1 MKRLYIIVL
10 LVIAAAGAL
19 GLAIAQHAG
28 YVLIAYN
35 SFRYE
40 SSLWATLLLLAVI
53 WLLLWGIKAL
63 IELVAVSSGVVNP
76 WSHRN
81 RSRRVQV
88 AIEHG
93 QLDLAEGRWASAQRH
108 LQRAAEAERQPLLYY
123 LGAARAAN
131 EQGRY
136 EECDNLLERA
146 LERQPQAELA
156 IALSHA
162 QLQTDRGDT
171 DGALTTLVAMHER
184 HPHSVQVL
192 RQLQRLHQQRGD
204 WSSVIRLLPE
214 LRKDKALPAN
224 ELAELERR
232 AWGENLSL
240 AAHRDDSGAVGLQ
253 SLNRAWQ
260 QLTSAQRQEP
270 QLVLAY
276 AEQLRQLGAEV
287 EAEELR
293 RQVHD
298 VRLAGLGVLGRDVP
312 LGLLDIHMLPAREH
326 QLRLAHQRQ
335 QDHSQR
341 QPDGRIGG
349 HRLHLPRHQT
359 DLQGRQGTVLGHEG
373 RNRRSAHVGRRVVH
387 LLPMQDGEGIDL
399 LHDVANLN
407 RRGWRPTFL
416 DLVAQMHD

>member
-1 MKRLYIIVL
+1 MKRLYIIVF

-28 YVLIAYN
+28 YVLIAYD

-40 SSLWATLLLLAVI
+40 SSLWATLLLVAVI
-53 WLLLWGIKAL
+53 WLVLWGIKAL

-76 WSHRN
+76 WSNRN

-136 EECDNLLERA
+136 DECDSLLERA

-214 LRKDKALPAN
+214 LRKDKALPAS

-240 AAHRDDSGAVGLQ
+240 AAHREESGEVGLQ
-253 SLNRAWQ
+253 SLSRAWQ

-287 EAEELR
+287 EAEEVLR
-293 RQVHD
+293 TALKRQYDSHLA
-298 VRLAGLGVLGRDVP
+298 RLYGLLRGSDPARQLQVAETWLKDHPNDPSLLLTLGRLCLQTSLWGKARDYLESSLRLQRNP
-312 LGLLDIHMLPAREH
+312 EACAELARLLAQLGDTERSNQLFQEGLGLLDERLLASPLPVPAR
-326 QLRLAHQRQ
+326 
-335 QDHSQR
+335 
-341 QPDGRIGG
+341 
-349 HRLHLPRHQT
+349 
-359 DLQGRQGTVLGHEG
+359 V
-373 RNRRSAHVGRRVVH
+373 
-387 LLPMQDGEGIDL
+387 
-399 LHDVANLN
+399 
-407 RRGWRPTFL
+407 
-416 DLVAQMHD
+416 